1 MLLRYFWYL
10 LWVVCPL
17 TTLGAQAQVIVLAD
31 STEILIG
38 DPLGLRL
45 VVNVPS
51 GAQIVFPSITE
62 ALADEE
68 VVELLDQGER
78 QMTKGKVNDTYELPL
93 TVTAWEPGQ
102 RQLPTLGFSY
112 KYKDEVKELRSKPF
126 TFTATAPQVTGDSTY
141 VADIKTILSEELT
154 FWDYLYQ
161 ILSHPIVAVL
171 FFLFLAFA
179 AFYGLVRYKNK
190 LKERAARQTP
200 EQWALEQLELLEGQG
215 YIVQGNFIAY
225 HTGISFILRTYF
237 GRRFKIDALEQPL
250 SFFLPALQQHAFL
263 QNNQGLQEEL
273 ATVLQQA
280 DLIKYA
286 KASPLPVANIKA
298 GQAIKEVV
306 ALVQH
311 RLEAADA
318 AQKEENSSTKSTG

>member
-10 LWVVCPL
+10 LWIICPL
-17 TTLGAQAQVIVLAD
+17 ATVGAQAQVIVLAD
-31 STEILIG
+31 STDILIG

-51 GAQIVFPSITE
+51 GAQVVFPSITE
-62 ALADEE
+62 ALAEEE

-78 QMTKGKVNDTYELPL
+78 QLTKGKVNDTYELPL
-93 TVTAWEPGQ
+93 IVTAWEPGQ
-102 RQLPTLGFSY
+102 RQLPSLGFSY
-112 KYKDEVKELRSKPF
+112 KDKNKVKELHSKPF
-126 TFTATAPQVTGDSTY
+126 IFTATAPQVTGDSTY
-141 VADIKTILSEELT
+141 VADIKTILPEALT

-179 AFYGLVRYKNK
+179 AFYGLIMYKNR

-200 EQWALEQLELLEGQG
+200 EQWALEQLERLENQS

-225 HTGISFILRTYF
+225 HTGISLILRTYF
-237 GRRFKIDALEQPL
+237 VQRFEIDALEQPL
-250 SFFLPALQQHAFL
+250 SFFLPTLQQNNFL
-263 QNNQGLQEEL
+263 QHNQRLQDEL

-286 KASPLPVANIKA
+286 KASPLPIANTKA
-298 GQAIKEVV
+298 AQAIKEVV
-306 ALVQH
+306 ALVQ
-311 RLEAADA
+311 RQLEETET
-318 AQKEENSSTKSTG
+318 AQKERNSSTKSTG

>member
-10 LWVVCPL
+10 LWIICPMA
-17 TTLGAQAQVIVLAD
+17 TVGAQAQVIVLAD

-51 GAQIVFPSITE
+51 GAQVVFPSLTE
-62 ALADEE
+62 ALAEEE
-68 VVELLDQGER
+68 VVELLDQEER
-78 QMTKGKVNDTYELPL
+78 QLTKGKVNDTYELPL

-102 RQLPTLGFSY
+102 RQLPSLGFSY
-112 KYKDEVKELRSKPF
+112 KYKDDVKELRSKPF
-126 TFTATAPQVTGDSTY
+126 VFTATAPQVTGDSTY
-141 VADIKTILSEELT
+141 VADIKTILPEERT

-179 AFYGLVRYKNK
+179 AFYALVVYKNK
-190 LKERAARQTP
+190 LQERAARQTP
-200 EQWALEQLELLEGQG
+200 EQWALEQLELLESQG
-215 YIVQGNFIAY
+215 YITQGNFIAY

-237 GRRFKIDALEQPL
+237 GQRFKLDALEQPL
-250 SFFLPALQQHAFL
+250 SFFLPLLQQHVFL
-263 QNNQGLQEEL
+263 QHKQGLQEEL

-286 KASPLPVANIKA
+286 KASPLPIANTKAAQSIKDVIA
-298 GQAIKEVV
+298 Q
-306 ALVQH
+306 VQQ
-311 RLEAADA
+311 RLEEAEAT
-318 AQKEENSSTKSTG
+318 QKEKNSSTKSIG